1 MSKFKLNSG
10 FITQKMGNK
19 TTIFAGE
26 ESILHTLNET
36 GAYIFNGLK
45 LGWEREKIIEGMVKK
60 YGASK
65 KQAKEDLEEFT
76 GELLD
81 KKIISEV

>member
-1 MSKFKLNSG
+1 MKFKLNQG

-26 ESILHTLNET
+26 ESILHSLNET

-45 LGWEREKIIEGMVKK
+45 LGWERKKIIEGLVKK
-60 YGASK
+60 YGATK
-65 KQAKEDLEEFT
+65 GEAEKDLDEFT
-76 GELLD
+76 KDLMD
-81 KKIISEV
+81 KKIITEV

>member
-1 MSKFKLNSG
+1 MKFKLNQG

-26 ESILHTLNET
+26 ESILHSLNET

-45 LGWEREKIIEGMVKK
+45 LGWERKKIVEGLIKK
-60 YGASK
+60 YGV
-65 KQAKEDLEEFT
+65 AKSEAEKDLDQFT
-76 GELLD
+76 KDLVD
-81 KKIISEV
+81 KKIISKA

>member
-1 MSKFKLNSG
+1 MKYKLNQG

-26 ESILHTLNET
+26 KSILHTLNET
-36 GAYIFNGLK
+36 GAYIFSGLK
-45 LGWEREKIIEGMVKK
+45 LGWERKKIVEGLVKK

-76 GELLD
+76 RKLIDE
-81 KKIISEV
+81 KIISLS